1 MTTRGK
7 RGYGVC
13 LGDSGSDWFGLQEFP
28 RGRREVTMSDRG
40 REGTH
45 EGRTHRQ
52 GDGRAD
58 EGFGDDQGTR
68 VGRPDP
74 GRAQAAPSSA
84 TGVPNGEEGSILEGE
99 PSRRGMTASDRANT
113 GAGAE
118 AAEGLHGS
126 KGDRQPGDRSG
137 VEHAHGEPGRGE
149 GAGLSGSEPLRH
161 RETEHKSGYGGEK
174 ADPKTS
180 SDQR

>member
-1 MTTRGK
+1 MADDSTDGRGNAP
-7 RGYGVC
+7 
-13 LGDSGSDWFGLQEFP
+13 SHQ
-28 RGRREVTMSDRG
+28 
-40 REGTH
+40 
-45 EGRTHRQ
+45 Q

-58 EGFGDDQGTR
+58 AGFGDEQGTR

-74 GRAQAAPSSA
+74 GRASAEASSP
-84 TGVPNGEEGSILEGE
+84 TD
-99 PSRRGMTASDRANT
+99 DREST

-118 AAEGLHGS
+118 AAEGIHS
-126 KGDRQPGDRSG
+126 TTSRPETERSG

-174 ADPKTS
+174 AEPKTS